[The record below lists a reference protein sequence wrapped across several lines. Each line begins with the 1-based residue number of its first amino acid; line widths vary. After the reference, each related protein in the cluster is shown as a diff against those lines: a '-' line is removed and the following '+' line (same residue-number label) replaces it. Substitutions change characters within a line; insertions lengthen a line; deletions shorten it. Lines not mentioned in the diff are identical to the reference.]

1 MVRGWGL
8 GSGPSVTFC
17 AVALVTAGVLGA
29 GCDDASAPAGTD
41 AGIGVDGLG
50 PDAGTDSGADT
61 GPGTG
66 VDTSAAPDT
75 VTELPPKPPCSVRIN
90 ELNWRQAGGGE
101 RDLVELAFTGDWQG
115 RDLTACG
122 VAKVAFYQVSDGVC
136 GPPEGAAGEEVV
148 TEVALPTV
156 PIPPSGLWA
165 IGAQGDDRAQQQVG
179 VSDLLEDDAP
189 TGLVA
194 LMGPDGV
201 PTQVIAYGACEAC
214 DALPDADACAGEDV
228 GPGGASLCGQDATW
242 QQARPATPG
251 APNDCGCP
259 TSCLESGSTCAP
271 ARCEQGVCVV
281 EPLPQGA
288 PCDDGDPCTVTDH
301 CDAAGACG
309 GEAKVCK
316 APSACVGEG
325 TCDPATGGCVYDPGC
340 APEALCL
347 DGQCVCPPGFTGD
360 GASCQDIDECADG
373 TAGCDPSATCENLAG
388 GFHCVCPEG
397 SQGDGFTCQLGC
409 GEAVVEIVPL
419 DIWAQPLSGDQA
431 ATVEVTSDTW
441 GDVVLGPA
449 EPAFD
454 VCEPEGFTV
463 HVEAALHASAD
474 LTLDYDGTG
483 AEDGLAVELVPGE
496 EPVGLY
502 ATSKVGDDGV
512 RRFTVW
518 LGLPHL
524 WFAPTGRPA
533 RHGNHLE
540 LLRDGEEA
548 WASVRTDLLLA
559 ESFVTASSWWWT
571 SDLELIRDPAT
582 HASLSPAERWQNTI
596 MGVLESLEGVQ
607 KKVMVGQFWSQDG
620 LLSGVTVDDA
630 LTDKGAQLGDQFEY
644 MGQSNPS
651 AGQFVVTVPGVDFA
665 ARVLD
670 AVDTSGGEGKPG
682 VPIADEGLPPFMP
695 PYAVDAAALPAGLSL
710 FDIPIASW
718 HQKFLTIDQRV
729 AFIGGMNIKI
739 TDWDTHDHGVF
750 NWRRMNFDATEDERL
765 AVQAKETEPDLGPR
779 KDYMV
784 RLDGPSAIDAV
795 DVFHRRWQYQLQQDV
810 QYANLSSGFSVA
822 DPPPP
827 YADGQDVQVLATM
840 PEPFDEHHI
849 LEALL
854 RAVSHA
860 EHFIYIEDQYFRAP
874 LVEDALFKRMNEV
887 PGLILLVVT
896 PPVNEW
902 GDPACWQTYLQAQ
915 TFTAQF
921 PDRFRVYHTASF
933 DYVIDDGLFTIDET
947 DAYFTAHS
955 LHSKL
960 LIVDDVFLHVGS
972 CNHNNRGLLYEGELT
987 IATYAPAWV
996 QAQRKAIFA
1005 NLVGPSFDPNTSVA
1019 GFLTAFDAAASHNQ
1033 AAYDA
1038 WDDEGFDLNL
1048 NGDPVPPEYLPS
1060 GFLYPST
1067 FRAPDH
1073 CFIENVG
1080 PDVM

>member
-1 MVRGWGL
+1 LATALLLGGL
-8 GSGPSVTFC
+8 
-17 AVALVTAGVLGA
+17 TAG
-29 GCDDASAPAGTD
+29 GCGDGSAPAATD
-41 AGIGVDGLG
+41 AGIGVDGVADAGAG
-50 PDAGTDSGADT
+50 PDGVTDTGVGIDGGVDSGTVA
-61 GPGTG
+61 PLPCG
-66 VDTSAAPDT
+66 VR
-75 VTELPPKPPCSVRIN
+75 LN
-90 ELNWRQAGGGE
+90 ELDWRQAGGGE
-101 RDLVELAFTGDWQG
+101 RDLVELSFTGDWQG

-122 VAKVAFYQVSDGVC
+122 VAKVAFYQVVDGTC
-136 GPPEGAAGEEVV
+136 GPPESTEDHDAV
-148 TEVALPTV
+148 TEVELPAV

-165 IGAQGDDRAQQQVG
+165 IGAQGDDRAQQQVA

-194 LMGPDGV
+194 LLGADGV
-201 PTQVIAYGACEAC
+201 PTAVVAYGACEPC
-214 DALPDADACAGEDV
+214 DALPDADACAGEDA
-228 GPGGASLCGQDATW
+228 GPGGASLCGEEAAW
-242 QQARPATPG
+242 QQARPTTPG
-251 APNDCGCP
+251 QANDCGCP
-259 TSCLESGSTCAP
+259 ASCLASGSSCAP

-288 PCDDGDPCTVTDH
+288 PCDDGDPCTVTDR
-301 CDAAGACG
+301 CDGQGACA

-316 APSACVGEG
+316 APNACVGEG
-325 TCDPATGGCVYDPGC
+325 TCDPTTGACLYGAGC

-347 DGQCVCPPGFTGD
+347 EGQCVCPPGFTGD
-360 GASCQDIDECADG
+360 GTTCQDVDECADG
-373 TAGCDPSATCENLAG
+373 TAGCDPTATCENLAG

-397 SQGDGFTCQLGC
+397 SQGDGFTCQAGC
-409 GEAVVEIVPL
+409 GDAVVEVVPV
-419 DIWAQPLSGDQA
+419 DIWAQPLPDDQA
-431 ATVEVTSDTW
+431 PSVEVTSDLW
-441 GDVVLGPA
+441 GEIVLTQSPGKLGSGFA
-449 EPAFD
+449 

-463 HVEAALHASAD
+463 HVEAPLHVAAD
-474 LTLDYDGTG
+474 LTLSYDGTG
-483 AEDGLAVELVPGE
+483 AEDGLAVELLPGE

-548 WASVRTDLLLA
+548 WASVRTDLLQA

-644 MGQSNPS
+644 MGQSNPA
-651 AGQFVVTVPGVDFA
+651 AGQFVVTFPAVDFG

-670 AVDTSGGEGKPG
+670 ALDADGAAGKPG
-682 VPIADEGLPPFMP
+682 EPIADEGLPPFME

-718 HQKFLTIDQRV
+718 HQKFLTIDQKV
-729 AFIGGMNIKI
+729 AFIGGMNIKT

-750 NWRRMNFDATEDERL
+750 EWRRMKFDATEDDRL
-765 AVQAKETEPDLGPR
+765 AVQAKEREPDLSPR

-810 QYANLSSGFSVA
+810 EYANLSSGFSVA

-840 PEPFDEHHI
+840 PAPFDENHI

-854 RAVSHA
+854 RAVSRA
-860 EHFIYIEDQYFRAP
+860 EHFVYIEDQYFRAP
-874 LVEDALFKRMNEV
+874 LIEAALVKRMTEV
-887 PGLILLVVT
+887 PDLILIVVT

-915 TFTAQF
+915 TFEDQF
-921 PDRFRVYHTASF
+921 PDRFRVYHTQSF
-933 DYVIDDGLFTIDET
+933 DYAIDDGLFTIDET
-947 DAYFTAHS
+947 DAYFTPHS

-987 IATYAPAWV
+987 VATYAPAWV

-1005 NLVGPSFDPNTSVA
+1005 NLVGPSFDPNTSVE
-1019 GFLTAFDAAASHNQ
+1019 GFLAAFDAAASHNQ

-1048 NGDPVPPEYLPS
+1048 NGAPVPPEYLPS

-1080 PDVM
+1080 PDVT